1 MPPPPFADLLN
12 HLLETQLKPDGQPY
26 TLREVA
32 EGTGGKVTSGYLSLL
47 RRGGITMPS
56 ADKVQA
62 LADFFK
68 VDVGYFFGRQQL
80 PEDQQTIVDGAVLEA
95 LGKPGARDLLLR
107 ASALGEEEI
116 AYVLRLLEQTQELV
130 DRARAQGQGRLGEGG
145 QQARTEHD
153 GESAE

>member
-1 MPPPPFADLLN
+1 MPPLPFVELLN
-12 HLLETQLKPDGQPY
+12 HLFETRLRPDGQPY
-26 TLREVA
+26 NLREVA

-62 LADFFK
+62 LADFFE

-80 PEDQQTIVDGAVLEA
+80 PEERHSIVDGAVLEA

-116 AYVLRLLEQTQELV
+116 AYVLRLLEQTQALV
-130 DRARAQGQGRLGEGG
+130 DRARSQGQGRQGEAGD
-145 QQARTEHD
+145 RTRMEQD
-153 GESAE
+153 GDAE